1 MKSVWTNL
9 KPFVTVIMTF
19 ALVDLLFVPITINKE
34 VLMLFSTSYGAMIT
48 YFFTER
54 KE

>member
-9 KPFVTVIMTF
+9 KPFITVIMTF
-19 ALVDLLFVPITINKE
+19 ALVALLFVPITINKE

>member
-19 ALVDLLFVPITINKE
+19 ALLFVPITINKE

-48 YFFTER
+48 YSFTEH